1 MRENLTAWDND
12 PKWQCLAAV
21 VAIVAISRL
30 EKKGIAVTL
39 VIYLRKL

>member
-21 VAIVAISRL
+21 VAKKRGISVTCNL
-30 EKKGIAVTL
+30 FKKNYSSKI
-39 VIYLRKL
+39 